1 MRLIGLAVVLAVS
14 CVLAPIAGE
23 TQTAGKVP
31 RIGILETGSQSARG
45 GSWPA
50 FHQRLRE
57 LGYAE
62 GQSVIFETRSA
73 DDRSERLRGLAAE
86 LIGLKVDIIVTT
98 GTPAAVAAK
107 QATSTIP
114 IVMAIATNPVGAG
127 LTASLGRP
135 GGNVTGL
142 ANLDAELSGKRLE
155 MLKAAV
161 PALSR
166 VAILWNAANPA
177 HKPALGD
184 TESTAHA
191 LGVRLQPVEARNLS
205 ELSDAFSA
213 MRQERPGGLVL
224 LADSLFSTH
233 QARILDFAAKSR
245 LPSIFW
251 QSGFAEAGALMSY
264 GTSYPDLF
272 RGAANYVD
280 KILKGAKPADLPVE
294 QPTKF
299 ELVIN
304 LKTAKA
310 LGLTIPQS
318 LLVRADQVIE

>member
-62 GQSVIFETRSA
+62 GQSIIFETRSA

-107 QATSTIP
+107 QATATIP

-135 GGNVTGL
+135 GGKVTGL

-166 VAILWNAANPA
+166 VAILWNPANPA

-191 LGVRLQPVEARNLS
+191 LGVRLQPVEARNPS

-213 MRQERPGGLVL
+213 MRQS
-224 LADSLFSTH
+224 A
-233 QARILDFAAKSR
+233 
-245 LPSIFW
+245 
-251 QSGFAEAGALMSY
+251 
-264 GTSYPDLF
+264 
-272 RGAANYVD
+272 
-280 KILKGAKPADLPVE
+280 PAV
-294 QPTKF
+294 
-299 ELVIN
+299 
-304 LKTAKA
+304 
-310 LGLTIPQS
+310 S
-318 LLVRADQVIE
+318 CC

>member
-1 MRLIGLAVVLAVS
+1 MRLIGLVVVLTLGLVIVPLVPKA
-14 CVLAPIAGE
+14 
-23 TQTAGKVP
+23 QTVGQVP
-31 RIGILETGSQSARG
+31 RIGILETGSLSARG
-45 GSWPA
+45 GNWPA

-62 GQSVIFETRSA
+62 GQSITLVTRSA
-73 DDRSERLRGLAAE
+73 DGRNERLRGLAAE

-114 IVMAIATNPVGAG
+114 IVMTVATDPVGAG

-142 ANLDAELSGKRLE
+142 ANLDAELSAKRLE
-155 MLKAAV
+155 MLKAAI

-166 VAILWNAANPA
+166 VAILWNPANPA
-177 HKPALGD
+177 HRPALAD
-184 TESTAHA
+184 IESAAHA
-191 LGVRLQPVEARNLS
+191 LGIRLQLVEARDS
-205 ELSDAFSA
+205 GELNEALSA
-213 MRQERPGGLVL
+213 MKRERAGGLVL

-233 QARILDFAAKSR
+233 RARILDFAAKNR

-251 QSGFAEAGALMSY
+251 QGGFAEAGALLSY

-280 KILKGAKPADLPVE
+280 KILKGTKPADLPIE
-294 QPTKF
+294 QPFKF
-299 ELVIN
+299 ELVVN
-304 LKTAKA
+304 LKTAKTFSVSCQA
-310 LGLTIPQS
+310 IS
-318 LLVRADQVIE
+318 F

>member
-1 MRLIGLAVVLAVS
+1 M
-14 CVLAPIAGE
+14 
-23 TQTAGKVP
+23 
-31 RIGILETGSQSARG
+31 
-45 GSWPA
+45 
-50 FHQRLRE
+50 
-57 LGYAE
+57 GYAE
-62 GQSVIFETRSA
+62 GQSITLVTRSA
-73 DDRSERLRGLAAE
+73 DGRNERLRGLAAE

-114 IVMAIATNPVGAG
+114 IVMAVATNPVGAG

-166 VAILWNAANPA
+166 VAILWNPANPA

-184 TESTAHA
+184 TESAAHA
-191 LGVRLQPVEARNLS
+191 LGVRLQPVEARNSS

-213 MRQERPGGLVL
+213 IRRERAGGLVL

-233 QARILDFAAKSR
+233 RARILDFAAKSR

-251 QSGFAEAGALMSY
+251 RDNFVEAGGLMSY
-264 GTSYPDLF
+264 GARYPDLY
-272 RGAANYVD
+272 RRAATYVD

-299 ELVIN
+299 EFVIN
-304 LKTAKA
+304 LKTAKQIGVA
-310 LGLTIPQS
+310 FPQS
-318 LLVRADQVIE
+318 VLFQADKVIR

>member
-1 MRLIGLAVVLAVS
+1 M
-14 CVLAPIAGE
+14 
-23 TQTAGKVP
+23 
-31 RIGILETGSQSARG
+31 
-45 GSWPA
+45 
-50 FHQRLRE
+50 
-57 LGYAE
+57 GYAE
-62 GQSVIFETRSA
+62 GQSITFETRSA
-73 DDRSERLRGLAAE
+73 DGRNERLRGLAAE

-114 IVMAIATNPVGAG
+114 IVMAVATNPVGAG

-166 VAILWNAANPA
+166 VAILWNPANPA

-184 TESTAHA
+184 TESAAHA
-191 LGVRLQPVEARNLS
+191 LGVRLQPVEARNSS

-213 MRQERPGGLVL
+213 IRRERAGGLVL

-233 QARILDFAAKSR
+233 RARILDFAAKSR

-251 QSGFAEAGALMSY
+251 QSGFAEAGAFMSY

-318 LLVRADQVIE
+318 VLVRADQVIQ